1 MKPWQKIL
9 ISSLSNGVIAS
20 GGAITAVI
28 VEVGSSAPISGITW
42 LMAGIAGLMAM
53 AKDWKTYTATV
64 PK

>member
-20 GGAITAVI
+20 GGAITAVR
-28 VEVGSSAPISGITW
+28 VEIGSDTPISGVTW

-53 AKDWKTYTATV
+53 AKDWKSYTATA